1 MTFEKVTVV
10 GLGLIGG
17 SLAAAL
23 RESGEVGEVFGVE
36 RDSDSLSFSLEN
48 EIIDSG
54 AREIGPAIWGSDVVI
69 VATYVNNIAQVCGEV
84 SGFVSSGT
92 VVCDTGSVKAP
103 IVRRMERGLQ
113 NIRFVGAHPIAGKE
127 TSGVR
132 ESWAGLFSGK
142 RCVVTPIEST
152 CPEALLAV
160 KKLFWLAGS
169 EVVEMDPKSHDEV
182 FSLVSHLPHAVAY
195 SLLGAVGSGGGERN
209 LFDFSGGGLAD
220 FTRIALSSPEM
231 WAGIFIENREA
242 LLSAI
247 RGFAGKLGEIEKA
260 VALGK
265 VEDLEVLL
273 REARDSGINKEKRE
287 ENVRENK
294 EN

>member
-1 MTFEKVTVV
+1 MTFEKVAVI

-36 RDSDSLSFSLEN
+36 RDAESLRFALEN
-48 EIIDSG
+48 GIADAGSSEISPGVSG
-54 AREIGPAIWGSDVVI
+54 SEIVV
-69 VATYVNNIAQVCGEV
+69 VATYVDAIARVAGEV
-84 SGFVSSGT
+84 SGFVSPGT
-92 VVCDTGSVKAP
+92 VVCDVGSVKAP
-103 IVRRMERGLQ
+103 VVREMEKGPG

-132 ESWAGLFSGK
+132 ESDPGLFSGK
-142 RCVVTPIEST
+142 RCVVTPVEST

-160 KKLFWLAGS
+160 KTLFSLVGS
-169 EVVEMDPKSHDEV
+169 EAVEMDPEAHDKV

-195 SLLGAVGSGGGERN
+195 SLVGAVASGGGERN

-220 FTRIALSSPEM
+220 FTRIADSSPEM
-231 WAGIFIENREA
+231 WAGIFIGNRDA
-242 LLSAI
+242 LLGAI

-260 VALGK
+260 VASGN
-265 VEDLEVLL
+265 VENLAALL
-273 REARDSGINKEKRE
+273 RKARDSKKSLGE
-287 ENVRENK
+287 
-294 EN
+294 

>member
-1 MTFEKVTVV
+1 MTFEKVAVI

-36 RDSDSLSFSLEN
+36 RDAESLRFALEN
-48 EIIDSG
+48 GIADAGSS
-54 AREIGPAIWGSDVVI
+54 EIGPGVSGSEIVV
-69 VATYVNNIAQVCGEV
+69 VATYVDAIARVAGEV
-84 SGFVSSGT
+84 SGFVSPGT
-92 VVCDTGSVKAP
+92 VVCDVGSVKAP
-103 IVRRMERGLQ
+103 VVREMEKRPG

-132 ESWAGLFSGK
+132 QSDPGLFSRK
-142 RCVVTPIEST
+142 RCVVTPVEST

-160 KKLFWLAGS
+160 KTLFSLVGS
-169 EVVEMDPKSHDEV
+169 EAVEMDPEAHDEV

-195 SLLGAVGSGGGERN
+195 SLVGAVASGGGERN

-220 FTRIALSSPEM
+220 FTRIADSSPEM
-231 WAGIFIENREA
+231 WAGIFIGNRDA
-242 LLSAI
+242 LLGAI

-260 VALGK
+260 VASGN
-265 VEDLEVLL
+265 VENLAILL
-273 REARDSGINKEKRE
+273 RKARDSKKSLGE
-287 ENVRENK
+287 
-294 EN
+294 